1 MDPIRVLHLAPP
13 GFGGIDAY
21 IFSHYKHM
29 DQNEFQFDFLTQNHG
44 LAGAEQYK
52 DFRYHVH
59 PLSVTASTGR
69 SEFIQYVTDV
79 LRGNYD
85 IFHIHTSYWT
95 GFLLEELARKAGV
108 RKIIVHAHSAFIDEQ
123 DDAKRAQLLCH
134 HKEIKQ
140 AFSTELATDF
150 WACSQFAADWLFGP
164 QIPKEKIRILK
175 NAIELERYRFNAE
188 KRSHIRNKL
197 GIENALVLGT
207 AGRLSYQKNQMF
219 LVELF
224 KKFHQEHPRS
234 KLIIL
239 GDGELRDD
247 LNEQIHRSGLE
258 QAVLMLGWKT
268 DIEVYFQAMDIFLL
282 PSRFEG
288 LGIAAL
294 EAAASG
300 LPCIVSDQVPSD
312 VAVSETV
319 RRVPLSISDWG
330 RALEEMIQVRIDR
343 QQGAEIVRAVGYDV
357 QQQAKVLESLYRA

>member
-1 MDPIRVLHLAPP
+1 MNITL
-13 GFGGIDAY
+13 
-21 IFSHYKHM
+21 
-29 DQNEFQFDFLTQNHG
+29 
-44 LAGAEQYK
+44 
-52 DFRYHVH
+52 
-59 PLSVTASTGR
+59 
-69 SEFIQYVTDV
+69 TDV
-79 LRGNYD
+79 LSKVNQGQSNQAGSAVSASAIAKQLQTSAVLNSLVTGQTIGGQIRSMQGSQILLAMGNGVE
-85 IFHIHTSYWT
+85 I
-95 GFLLEELARKAGV
+95 GAR
-108 RKIIVHAHSAFIDEQ
+108 
-123 DDAKRAQLLCH
+123 L
-134 HKEIKQ
+134 

-164 QIPKEKIRILK
+164 QIPREKIRILK

-224 KKFHQEHPRS
+224 KKFHREHPRS

-288 LGIAAL
+288 LGIVAL

-343 QQGAEIVRAVGYDV
+343 WQGAEIVRAAGYDV